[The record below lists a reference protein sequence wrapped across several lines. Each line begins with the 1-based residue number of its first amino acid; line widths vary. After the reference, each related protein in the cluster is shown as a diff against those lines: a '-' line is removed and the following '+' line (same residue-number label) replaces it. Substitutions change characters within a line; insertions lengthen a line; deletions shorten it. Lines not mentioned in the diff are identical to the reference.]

1 MPGDWSTKLSRFSQ
15 LIIIKVWRPEKLMVS
30 FANYVKEEM
39 GQFYIEPPPATMEVI
54 FPDTDVKT
62 PFIYVLSQGADPT
75 SLLQKF
81 ADNKGFTQRL
91 FKISLGQ
98 GQGVKAEE
106 LIKRA
111 KKNGEWIML
120 MNCHLAKSWM
130 TSLEVIV

>member
-91 FKISLGQ
+91 FKISLG
-98 GQGVKAEE
+98 
-106 LIKRA
+106 
-111 KKNGEWIML
+111 
-120 MNCHLAKSWM
+120 
-130 TSLEVIV
+130 